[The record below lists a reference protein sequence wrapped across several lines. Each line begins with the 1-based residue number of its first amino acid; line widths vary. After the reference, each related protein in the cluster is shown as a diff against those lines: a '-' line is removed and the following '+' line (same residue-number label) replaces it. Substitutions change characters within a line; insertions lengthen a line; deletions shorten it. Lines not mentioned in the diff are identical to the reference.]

1 MPVIAEVVNPSRPKQ
16 KKKADEA
23 ACAIQVRAKLVSLNG
38 GVVLGV
44 CIILSSMAVAAY
56 VTNRFASVQ
65 NGLIVVLTLAAWVYL
80 LDSVTER
87 LQLVGDAIERSSI
100 LGRHMTI
107 KLDDIEAL
115 LLIHEGLNQ
124 EVGIESLTAR
134 YRDGKEERL
143 PLGPCWRRHEL
154 EAFLSSVEQAM
165 GKAKLL
171 EEVR

>member
-1 MPVIAEVVNPSRPKQ
+1 MVSCYHPSMPVIAEVVNPSRPKQ

-80 LDSVTER
+80 LDRSEEHTSE
-87 LQLVGDAIERSSI
+87 LQSQSNLVC
-100 LGRHMTI
+100 
-107 KLDDIEAL
+107 
-115 LLIHEGLNQ
+115 
-124 EVGIESLTAR
+124 
-134 YRDGKEERL
+134 
-143 PLGPCWRRHEL
+143 P
-154 EAFLSSVEQAM
+154 
-165 GKAKLL
+165 
-171 EEVR
+171 